1 MQAKLG
7 NMGERREEM
16 KLDEVLSGLGL
27 KLNLGALT
35 LDKVVHVLL
44 LILVGVVVI
53 RVVLKLLDRVLARSK
68 SLKSLSRYI
77 HSVAKISMAFILVLM
92 VAEDVGIHTTSLVAM
107 LSVAGLAVSLA
118 LQNTLSNVAGGIMLL
133 VTTPFQVGDY
143 VEADGISGTV
153 HAIDLS
159 YTAILTIDGKEIFVP
174 NSQLSGTKIIN
185 YTILGRRRVDLNF
198 TASYDAPTATV
209 KRAIGEVLEDI
220 PQIIAEPAP
229 EIHLS
234 DYQASSIQYVV
245 RAWTAA
251 ADYWTVYY
259 AIQEGV
265 REAFDRHGVEMTYD
279 HLNVHILDRK

>member
-1 MQAKLG
+1 
-7 NMGERREEM
+7 M
-16 KLDEVLSGLGL
+16 KLDAVLSGLGL

-153 HAIDLS
+153 HSIDLS

-279 HLNVHILDRK
+279 HLNVHILDRT

>member
-1 MQAKLG
+1 MNVDETLSDLG
-7 NMGERREEM
+7 V
-16 KLDEVLSGLGL
+16 KV
-27 KLNLGALT
+27 NLGALT
-35 LDKVVHVLL
+35 LNKVVHVLL
-44 LILVGVVVI
+44 LALIGVVVI
-53 RVVLKLLDRVLARSK
+53 RVILKLLDGMLARSK

-77 HSVAKISMAFILVLM
+77 HSVAKIAMTFILVLM
-92 VAEDVGIHTTSLVAM
+92 VAEDMGIHTTSLVAM

-133 VTTPFQVGDY
+133 VTNPFQVGDY

-174 NSQLSGTKIIN
+174 NSQLSGTKIVN
-185 YTILGRRRVDLNF
+185 YTVLGRRRVDLNF

-209 KRAIGEVLEDI
+209 KQAIGEVLEDI
-220 PQIIAEPAP
+220 PQIITDPAP

-245 RAWTAA
+245 RAWTTA

>member
-1 MQAKLG
+1 
-7 NMGERREEM
+7 M
-16 KLDEVLSGLGL
+16 KLDAVLSGLGL
-27 KLNLGALT
+27 KLNPGALT
-35 LDKVVHVLL
+35 MDKVVHVLL

-153 HAIDLS
+153 HTIDLS

-209 KRAIGEVLEDI
+209 KQAIGEVLEDI
-220 PQIIAEPAP
+220 PQIIADPAP

-245 RAWTAA
+245 RAWTTA

>member
-16 KLDEVLSGLGL
+16 KLDAVLSGLGL

-35 LDKVVHVLL
+35 LNKVVHVLL
-44 LILVGVVVI
+44 LALIGVVVI
-53 RVVLKLLDRVLARSK
+53 RVILKLLDGMLARSK

-77 HSVAKISMAFILVLM
+77 HSVAKIAMTVILVLM
-92 VAEDVGIHTTSLVAM
+92 VAEDMGIHTTSLVAM

-159 YTAILTIDGKEIFVP
+159 YTAIITIDGKEIFVP
-174 NSQLSGTKIIN
+174 NSQLAGTKIVN
-185 YTILGRRRVDLNF
+185 YTVLGRRRVDLNF

-209 KRAIGEVLEDI
+209 KQAIGEVLEDI
-220 PQIIAEPAP
+220 PQIITDPAP

-245 RAWTAA
+245 RAWTTA

>member
-1 MQAKLG
+1 MNVDETLSDLG
-7 NMGERREEM
+7 V
-16 KLDEVLSGLGL
+16 KV
-27 KLNLGALT
+27 NLGALT
-35 LDKVVHVLL
+35 LEKVMHVILL
-44 LILVGVVVI
+44 ALIGVVVI
-53 RVVLKLLDRVLARSK
+53 RVILKLLDGMLARSK
-68 SLKSLSRYI
+68 SLKPLSRYI
-77 HSVAKISMAFILVLM
+77 HSVAKIAMTFILVLM
-92 VAEDVGIHTTSLVAM
+92 VAEDMGIHTTSLVAM

-133 VTTPFQVGDY
+133 VTNPFQVGDY

-159 YTAILTIDGKEIFVP
+159 YTAIITIDGKEIFVP
-174 NSQLSGTKIIN
+174 NSQLAGTKIVN
-185 YTILGRRRVDLNF
+185 YTVLGRRRVDLNF

-209 KRAIGEVLEDI
+209 KQAIGEVLEDI
-220 PQIIAEPAP
+220 PQIITDPAP

-245 RAWTAA
+245 RAWTTA

>member
-1 MQAKLG
+1 MNVDETLSDLG
-7 NMGERREEM
+7 V
-16 KLDEVLSGLGL
+16 KV
-27 KLNLGALT
+27 NLGALT

-68 SLKSLSRYI
+68 SLKSLSHYI

-143 VEADGISGTV
+143 VEADGVSGTV

-174 NSQLSGTKIIN
+174 NSQLSGTKIVN
-185 YTILGRRRVDLNF
+185 YTVLGRRRVDLNF
-198 TASYDAPTATV
+198 NASYDAPTATV
-209 KRAIGEVLEDI
+209 KQAIGEVLEDI
-220 PQIIAEPAP
+220 PQIITDPAP

-245 RAWTAA
+245 RAWTTA

>member
-1 MQAKLG
+1 
-7 NMGERREEM
+7 M
-16 KLDEVLSGLGL
+16 KLDAVLSGLGL
-27 KLNLGALT
+27 KLNPGALT
-35 LDKVVHVLL
+35 MDKVVHVLL

-92 VAEDVGIHTTSLVAM
+92 VAEDMGIHTTSLVAM

-209 KRAIGEVLEDI
+209 KQAIGEVLEDI

>member
-1 MQAKLG
+1 M
-7 NMGERREEM
+7 NV
-16 KLDEVLSGLGL
+16 DETLSGLGL
-27 KLNLGALT
+27 KVNLGALT
-35 LDKVVHVLL
+35 LEKVMHVILL
-44 LILVGVVVI
+44 ALIGVVVI
-53 RVVLKLLDRVLARSK
+53 RVILKLLDGMLARSK

-77 HSVAKISMAFILVLM
+77 HSVAKIAMTFILVLM
-92 VAEDVGIHTTSLVAM
+92 VAEDMGIHTTSLVAM

-143 VEADGISGTV
+143 VEADGVSGTV

-174 NSQLSGTKIIN
+174 NSQLSGTKIVN
-185 YTILGRRRVDLNF
+185 YTVLGRRRVDLNF

-209 KRAIGEVLEDI
+209 KQAIGEVLEDI
-220 PQIIAEPAP
+220 PQIITDPAP

-245 RAWTAA
+245 RAWTTA

-279 HLNVHILDRK
+279 HLNVHILARK

>member
-1 MQAKLG
+1 M
-7 NMGERREEM
+7 R
-16 KLDEVLSGLGL
+16 LDAVLSGLGL

-220 PQIIAEPAP
+220 PQIIADPAP

>member
-1 MQAKLG
+1 MNVDETLSDLG
-7 NMGERREEM
+7 V
-16 KLDEVLSGLGL
+16 KV
-27 KLNLGALT
+27 NLGALT
-35 LDKVVHVLL
+35 LEKVMHVILL
-44 LILVGVVVI
+44 ALIGVVVI
-53 RVVLKLLDRVLARSK
+53 RVILKLLDGMLARSK

-77 HSVAKISMAFILVLM
+77 HSVAKIAMAFILVLM

-107 LSVAGLAVSLA
+107 LSVAGRAVSLA

-133 VTTPFQVGDY
+133 VTNPFQVGDY
-143 VEADGISGTV
+143 VEADGVSGTV
-153 HAIDLS
+153 HTIDLS

-174 NSQLSGTKIIN
+174 NSQLSGTKIVN
-185 YTILGRRRVDLNF
+185 YTVLGRRRVDLNF

-209 KRAIGEVLEDI
+209 KQAIGEVLEDI
-220 PQIIAEPAP
+220 PQIITDPAP

-245 RAWTAA
+245 RAWTTA

>member
-1 MQAKLG
+1 
-7 NMGERREEM
+7 M

-68 SLKSLSRYI
+68 SLKSLSHYI

-143 VEADGISGTV
+143 VEADGVSGTV

-209 KRAIGEVLEDI
+209 KQAIGEVLEDI

>member
-1 MQAKLG
+1 MNVDETLSDLG
-7 NMGERREEM
+7 V
-16 KLDEVLSGLGL
+16 KV
-27 KLNLGALT
+27 NLGALT

-118 LQNTLSNVAGGIMLL
+118 LQNTLSNVAWGIMLL

-143 VEADGISGTV
+143 VEADGVSGTV

-174 NSQLSGTKIIN
+174 NSQLSGTKIVN
-185 YTILGRRRVDLNF
+185 YTVLGRRRVDLNV

-209 KRAIGEVLEDI
+209 KQAIGEVLEDI
-220 PQIIAEPAP
+220 PQIITDPAP

-245 RAWTAA
+245 RAWTTA

>member
-16 KLDEVLSGLGL
+16 KLDAVLSGLGL
-27 KLNLGALT
+27 KLNLGTLT

-209 KRAIGEVLEDI
+209 KQAIGEVLEDI
-220 PQIIAEPAP
+220 PQIIADPAP

>member
-1 MQAKLG
+1 
-7 NMGERREEM
+7 M
-16 KLDEVLSGLGL
+16 KLDAVLSGLGL

-68 SLKSLSRYI
+68 SLKSLSHYI

-143 VEADGISGTV
+143 VEADGVSGTV

-185 YTILGRRRVDLNF
+185 YTVLGRRRVDLNF

-209 KRAIGEVLEDI
+209 KQAIGEVLEDI
-220 PQIIAEPAP
+220 PQIIADPAP

>member
-1 MQAKLG
+1 
-7 NMGERREEM
+7 M
-16 KLDEVLSGLGL
+16 KLDAVLSGLGL

-68 SLKSLSRYI
+68 SLKSLSHYI

-143 VEADGISGTV
+143 VEADGVSGTV

-209 KRAIGEVLEDI
+209 KQAIGEVLEDI
-220 PQIIAEPAP
+220 PQIIADPAP

>member
-1 MQAKLG
+1 MNVDETLSDLG
-7 NMGERREEM
+7 V
-16 KLDEVLSGLGL
+16 KV
-27 KLNLGALT
+27 NLGALT
-35 LDKVVHVLL
+35 LNKVVHVLL
-44 LILVGVVVI
+44 LALIGVVVI
-53 RVVLKLLDRVLARSK
+53 RVILKLLDGMLARSK

-77 HSVAKISMAFILVLM
+77 HSVAKIAMTFILVLM

-174 NSQLSGTKIIN
+174 NSQLSGTKIVN
-185 YTILGRRRVDLNF
+185 YTVLGRRRVDLNF

-209 KRAIGEVLEDI
+209 KQAIGEVLEDI
-220 PQIIAEPAP
+220 PQIITDPAP

-245 RAWTAA
+245 RAWTTA

>member
-1 MQAKLG
+1 
-7 NMGERREEM
+7 M

-143 VEADGISGTV
+143 VEADGVSGTV

-198 TASYDAPTATV
+198 AASYDAPTATV
-209 KRAIGEVLEDI
+209 KQAIGEVLEDI
-220 PQIIAEPAP
+220 PQIIADPAP

>member
-16 KLDEVLSGLGL
+16 KLDAVLSGLGL

-198 TASYDAPTATV
+198 AASYDAPTTTV
-209 KRAIGEVLEDI
+209 KQAIGEVLEDI

>member
-1 MQAKLG
+1 
-7 NMGERREEM
+7 M
-16 KLDEVLSGLGL
+16 KLDAVLSGLGL
-27 KLNLGALT
+27 KLNPGALT
-35 LDKVVHVLL
+35 MDKVVHVLL

-77 HSVAKISMAFILVLM
+77 HSVAKISMAVILVLM

-209 KRAIGEVLEDI
+209 KQAIGEVLEDV

>member
-1 MQAKLG
+1 MNVDETLSDLG
-7 NMGERREEM
+7 V
-16 KLDEVLSGLGL
+16 KV
-27 KLNLGALT
+27 NLGALT
-35 LDKVVHVLL
+35 LNKVVHVLL
-44 LILVGVVVI
+44 LALIGVVVI
-53 RVVLKLLDRVLARSK
+53 RVILKLLDGMLARSK

-77 HSVAKISMAFILVLM
+77 HSVAKIAMAFILVLM

-133 VTTPFQVGDY
+133 VTNPFQVGDY
-143 VEADGISGTV
+143 VEADGVSGTV

-159 YTAILTIDGKEIFVP
+159 YTAIITIDGKEIFVP
-174 NSQLSGTKIIN
+174 NSQLSGTKIVN
-185 YTILGRRRVDLNF
+185 YTVLGRRRVDLNF

-209 KRAIGEVLEDI
+209 KQAIGEVLEDI
-220 PQIIAEPAP
+220 PQIITDPAP

-245 RAWTAA
+245 RAWTTA

>member
-16 KLDEVLSGLGL
+16 KLDAVLSGLGL

-35 LDKVVHVLL
+35 MDKVVHVLL

-209 KRAIGEVLEDI
+209 KQAIGEVLEDI

>member
-1 MQAKLG
+1 
-7 NMGERREEM
+7 M
-16 KLDEVLSGLGL
+16 KLDAVLSGLGL
-27 KLNLGALT
+27 KLNLGTLT

-209 KRAIGEVLEDI
+209 KQAIGEVLEDI
-220 PQIIAEPAP
+220 PQIIADPAP

>member
-1 MQAKLG
+1 
-7 NMGERREEM
+7 M
-16 KLDEVLSGLGL
+16 KLDAVLSGLGL

-68 SLKSLSRYI
+68 SLKSLSHYI

-143 VEADGISGTV
+143 VEADGVSGTV

-174 NSQLSGTKIIN
+174 NSQLSGTKIVN
-185 YTILGRRRVDLNF
+185 YTVLGRRRVDLNF

-209 KRAIGEVLEDI
+209 KQAIGEVLEDI
-220 PQIIAEPAP
+220 PQIITDPAP

-245 RAWTAA
+245 RAWTTA

>member
-1 MQAKLG
+1 MNVDETLSDLG
-7 NMGERREEM
+7 V
-16 KLDEVLSGLGL
+16 KV
-27 KLNLGALT
+27 NLGALT
-35 LDKVVHVLL
+35 LNKVVHVLL
-44 LILVGVVVI
+44 LALIGVVVI
-53 RVVLKLLDRVLARSK
+53 RVILKLLDGMLARSK

-77 HSVAKISMAFILVLM
+77 HSVAKIAMTVILVLM
-92 VAEDVGIHTTSLVAM
+92 VAEDMGIHTTSLVAM

-159 YTAILTIDGKEIFVP
+159 YTAIITIDGKEIFVP
-174 NSQLSGTKIIN
+174 NSQLAGTKIVN
-185 YTILGRRRVDLNF
+185 YTVLGRRRVDLNF

-209 KRAIGEVLEDI
+209 KQAIGEVLEDI
-220 PQIIAEPAP
+220 PQIITDPAP

>member
-1 MQAKLG
+1 MNVDETLSDLG
-7 NMGERREEM
+7 V
-16 KLDEVLSGLGL
+16 KV
-27 KLNLGALT
+27 NLGALT
-35 LDKVVHVLL
+35 LNKVVHVLL
-44 LILVGVVVI
+44 LALIGVVVI
-53 RVVLKLLDRVLARSK
+53 RVILKLLDGMLARSK
-68 SLKSLSRYI
+68 SLKPLSRYI
-77 HSVAKISMAFILVLM
+77 HSVAKIAMTFILVLM

-133 VTTPFQVGDY
+133 VTNPFQVGDY
-143 VEADGISGTV
+143 VEADGVSGTV

-209 KRAIGEVLEDI
+209 KQAIGEVLEDI

-229 EIHLS
+229 EIHVS

-245 RAWTAA
+245 RAWTTA

>member
-1 MQAKLG
+1 
-7 NMGERREEM
+7 M
-16 KLDEVLSGLGL
+16 KLDAVLSGLGL

-68 SLKSLSRYI
+68 SLKSLSHYI

-174 NSQLSGTKIIN
+174 NSQLSGTKIVN
-185 YTILGRRRVDLNF
+185 YTVLGRRRVDLNF

-209 KRAIGEVLEDI
+209 KQAIGEVLEDI
-220 PQIIAEPAP
+220 PQIITDPAP

-245 RAWTAA
+245 RAWTTA